1 MEGTKRCPYCG
12 EEILAVARKCKHCGE
27 WLDKEEP
34 KKEEKKMVACP
45 VCGEDIE
52 EGTEVCPYCHERVNA
67 CGSSKA
73 EPVAAKKKM
82 VPCPVCGEDIEDGTE
97 VCPYCHEHVGQEKSK
112 AQEQPTPQ
120 PQPQAPAQPAQQT
133 MKQQPSQPAHTTQ
146 PTPQTDNSYNQ
157 PTYGQGG
164 GGYDNDYTEYEDE
177 EEHEGLFL
185 YYYFDVFFKHYADFS
200 GKLPLKRFWL
210 AYLYNVLCMVPFASL
225 DFAIFGF
232 PIVFT
237 NIYGLALLIPSIAF
251 CVRRLHDTGKS
262 GWYYLLGLIP
272 FVGPIILLVL
282 LCQSGEE
289 QTGRAYAVTKDY
301 VMFAVIGV
309 ATLLFMI
316 IGFATMSSRINEMK
330 KLFGG
335 SNPYTSIT
343 EDATTVDD
351 DETLAW
357 GDEDAESESSDGVS
371 DEEGKDFITMFYQY
385 YWGEKE
391 YDKGNRE
398 STDDAL
404 IDDFCTAKM
413 RQKARDEYNYGY
425 YGPES
430 EKPYAVWIFRSGAQ
444 DGLGDSRLVDVESS
458 GDGTFIAN
466 ILDMGHEAKLKM
478 KLVKENGEIKIDDV
492 ELLSV
497 VEHW

>member
-1 MEGTKRCPYCG
+1 MEETKRCPYCG

-52 EGTEVCPYCHERVNA
+52 EGTEVCPYCHE
-67 CGSSKA
+67 
-73 EPVAAKKKM
+73 
-82 VPCPVCGEDIEDGTE
+82 
-97 VCPYCHEHVGQEKSK
+97 HVGKERPK
-112 AQEQPTPQ
+112 AQEQPIPQ
-120 PQPQAPAQPAQQT
+120 PQPQAPAQPTQQT

-146 PTPQTDNSYNQ
+146 PTPQADNSYNQ
-157 PTYGQGG
+157 STYGQGES
-164 GGYDNDYTEYEDE
+164 GYDNDYTEYEDE
-177 EEHEGLFL
+177 EEHEGLFQ

-210 AYLYNVLCMVPFASL
+210 AYLYNVLCMLPFACL

-232 PIVFT
+232 PILFT

-301 VMFAVIGV
+301 VMFALIGV

-357 GDEDAESESSDGVS
+357 GDEDAESESSDGVN

-385 YWGEKE
+385 YWGEKK

-398 STDDAL
+398 SSDDAL

-413 RQKARDEYNYGY
+413 QQKARDAYEYDYE
-425 YGPES
+425 GPEA
-430 EKPYAVWIFRSGAQ
+430 PYAVWIFRSGAQ

>member
-52 EGTEVCPYCHERVNA
+52 EGTEVCPYCHERV
-67 CGSSKA
+67 
-73 EPVAAKKKM
+73 
-82 VPCPVCGEDIEDGTE
+82 
-97 VCPYCHEHVGQEKSK
+97 GQEKSK

-146 PTPQTDNSYNQ
+146 PTPQADNSYNQ

-177 EEHEGLFL
+177 EEHEGLFQ

-210 AYLYNVLCMVPFASL
+210 AYLYNVLCMLPFACL

-232 PIVFT
+232 PILFT
-237 NIYGLALLIPSIAF
+237 NIYGLAVLVPSIAF

-309 ATLLFMI
+309 ASLLFMI
-316 IGFATMSSRINEMK
+316 IGFATMGSRINEME

-335 SNPYTSIT
+335 ETNPYTSIT
-343 EDATTVDD
+343 EDTTMVDD

-357 GDEDAESESSDGVS
+357 GDEDAESEASDVVS

-398 STDDAL
+398 SGDDAL

-413 RQKARDEYNYGY
+413 QQKARDAYEYDYE
-425 YGPES
+425 GPEA
-430 EKPYAVWIFRSGAQ
+430 PYAVWIFRSGAQ
-444 DGLGDSRLVDVESS
+444 DGLGDSRLVNVESS

-478 KLVKENGEIKIDDV
+478 NLVKENGEIKIDDV

>member
-1 MEGTKRCPYCG
+1 MEETKRCPYCG

-52 EGTEVCPYCHERVNA
+52 EGTEVCPYCHE
-67 CGSSKA
+67 
-73 EPVAAKKKM
+73 
-82 VPCPVCGEDIEDGTE
+82 
-97 VCPYCHEHVGQEKSK
+97 HVGKERPK
-112 AQEQPTPQ
+112 AQEQPIPQ
-120 PQPQAPAQPAQQT
+120 PQPQAPAQPTQQT

-146 PTPQTDNSYNQ
+146 PTPQADNSYNQ
-157 PTYGQGG
+157 STYGQGESD
-164 GGYDNDYTEYEDE
+164 YDNDYPEYEDE
-177 EEHEGLFL
+177 KEHEGLFL

-210 AYLYNVLCMVPFASL
+210 AYLYNVLCMLPFACL

-232 PIVFT
+232 PILFT

-357 GDEDAESESSDGVS
+357 GDEDAESESSDGVN

-385 YWGEKE
+385 YWGEKK

-398 STDDAL
+398 SSDDAL

-413 RQKARDEYNYGY
+413 QQKARDAYEYDYE
-425 YGPES
+425 GPEA
-430 EKPYAVWIFRSGAQ
+430 PYAVWIFRSGAQ

>member
-1 MEGTKRCPYCG
+1 
-12 EEILAVARKCKHCGE
+12 
-27 WLDKEEP
+27 
-34 KKEEKKMVACP
+34 
-45 VCGEDIE
+45 
-52 EGTEVCPYCHERVNA
+52 
-67 CGSSKA
+67 
-73 EPVAAKKKM
+73 
-82 VPCPVCGEDIEDGTE
+82 
-97 VCPYCHEHVGQEKSK
+97 
-112 AQEQPTPQ
+112 
-120 PQPQAPAQPAQQT
+120 

-146 PTPQTDNSYNQ
+146 PTPQADNSYNQ

-177 EEHEGLFL
+177 EEHEGLFQ

-210 AYLYNVLCMVPFASL
+210 AYLYNVLCMLPFACL

-232 PIVFT
+232 PILFT
-237 NIYGLALLIPSIAF
+237 NIYGLAVLVPSIAF

-309 ATLLFMI
+309 ASLLFMI
-316 IGFATMSSRINEMK
+316 IGFATMGSRINEME

-335 SNPYTSIT
+335 ETNPYTSIT
-343 EDATTVDD
+343 EDTTMVDD

-357 GDEDAESESSDGVS
+357 GDEDTESEASDVVS

-398 STDDAL
+398 SGDDAL

-413 RQKARDEYNYGY
+413 QQKARDEYEYDY
-425 YGPES
+425 EGPES

-444 DGLGDSRLVDVESS
+444 DGLGDSRLVNVESS

-478 KLVKENGEIKIDDV
+478 NLVKENGEIKIDDV

>member
-67 CGSSKA
+67 CGDSKA

-82 VPCPVCGEDIEDGTE
+82 APCPVCGEDIEEGTE
-97 VCPYCHEHVGQEKSK
+97 VCPYCHEHVGQEKPK

-120 PQPQAPAQPAQQT
+120 PQPQAPAQPAQPAQQT
-133 MKQQPSQPAHTTQ
+133 MKQQPSQPARTTQ
-146 PTPQTDNSYNQ
+146 PTPQADNSYNQ
-157 PTYGQGG
+157 PTYGQSG

-177 EEHEGLFL
+177 EEHEGLFQ
-185 YYYFDVFFKHYADFS
+185 YYYFDVFLKHYADFS

-210 AYLYNVLCMVPFASL
+210 AYLYNVLCMLPFACL

-232 PIVFT
+232 PILFT

-309 ATLLFMI
+309 ASLLFMI

-335 SNPYTSIT
+335 SNPYTSIA
-343 EDATTVDD
+343 EDTTMVDD
-351 DETLAW
+351 DENLAW
-357 GDEDAESESSDGVS
+357 GDEDAESESSDVIDDEAGTKMLTNFYAMYLNGYIDDS
-371 DEEGKDFITMFYQY
+371 DAFLKEHCTEKMLKKLLELGDGEYYAFYIFTPSH
-385 YWGEKE
+385 
-391 YDKGNRE
+391 D
-398 STDDAL
+398 L
-404 IDDFCTAKM
+404 IDGADRKL
-413 RQKARDEYNYGY
+413 
-425 YGPES
+425 ES
-430 EKPYAVWIFRSGAQ
+430 INS
-444 DGLGDSRLVDVESS
+444 LGNGEFQVKIS
-458 GDGTFIAN
+458 
-466 ILDMGHEAKLKM
+466 DMGEVGRYKITLAKDDGKLK
-478 KLVKENGEIKIDDV
+478 IDNL
-492 ELLSV
+492 EKY
-497 VEHW
+497 

>member
-1 MEGTKRCPYCG
+1 MEETKRCPYCG

-52 EGTEVCPYCHERVNA
+52 EGTEVCPYCHERV
-67 CGSSKA
+67 
-73 EPVAAKKKM
+73 
-82 VPCPVCGEDIEDGTE
+82 
-97 VCPYCHEHVGQEKSK
+97 GQEKSK

-146 PTPQTDNSYNQ
+146 PTPQADNSYNQ

-164 GGYDNDYTEYEDE
+164 GGGYDNGYTEYEDE
-177 EEHEGLFL
+177 EEHEGLFQ

-210 AYLYNVLCMVPFASL
+210 AYLYNVLCMLPFACL

-232 PIVFT
+232 PILFT

-289 QTGRAYAVTKDY
+289 QTGRAYVVTKDY

-309 ATLLFMI
+309 ASLLFMI

-385 YWGEKE
+385 YWGEKK

-398 STDDAL
+398 SSDDAL

-413 RQKARDEYNYGY
+413 QQKARDAYEYAYE
-425 YGPES
+425 GPEA
-430 EKPYAVWIFRSGAQ
+430 PYAVWIFRSGAQ